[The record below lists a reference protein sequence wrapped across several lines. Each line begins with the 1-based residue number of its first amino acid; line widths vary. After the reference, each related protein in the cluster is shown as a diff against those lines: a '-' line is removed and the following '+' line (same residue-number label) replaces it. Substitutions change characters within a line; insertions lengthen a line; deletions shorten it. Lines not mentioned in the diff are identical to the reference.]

1 MHDTQT
7 VNGPIQCR
15 TLFRQHLFPTPRDR
29 IACLPLFFLPLG
41 FPSSHFLVVLYLCLV
56 PFLVSSLFLIFLC
69 IQFPFFC
76 LHSMTMSHNIGTS
89 TRSLHADD
97 VLNIVSDVAPPMHLS
112 TTFRYSDDPS
122 ALVPAAN
129 LISVRIVQ
137 CSPSTLS
144 IPISLPASLHTLAIY
159 IVNGIVNRLIIPLF
173 FLSLLLCSPT
183 TIPRPTSTPG
193 PPVPTRPA
201 SKRSSHPS

>member
-15 TLFRQHLFPTPRDR
+15 TLFRQHLFPPHHVTGLRVCPSFSSPR
-29 IACLPLFFLPLG
+29 LPFESLSGCIITLPSPFSCFFSLPSYL
-41 FPSSHFLVVLYLCLV
+41 LVHTI
-56 PFLVSSLFLIFLC
+56 P
-69 IQFPFFC
+69 PFC
-76 LHSMTMSHNIGTS
+76 LHSITMSHNIGTS

-97 VLNIVSDVAPPMHLS
+97 VLNVVSDVAPPLHLS

-129 LISVRIVQ
+129 LNSVRIVQ
-137 CSPSTLS
+137 CSPSILS

-173 FLSLLLCSPT
+173 FLSLLPCSP
-183 TIPRPTSTPG
+183 IPQPTSTLG
-193 PPVPTRPA
+193 HPVPTQPA
-201 SKRSSHPS
+201 SRQSSHPS